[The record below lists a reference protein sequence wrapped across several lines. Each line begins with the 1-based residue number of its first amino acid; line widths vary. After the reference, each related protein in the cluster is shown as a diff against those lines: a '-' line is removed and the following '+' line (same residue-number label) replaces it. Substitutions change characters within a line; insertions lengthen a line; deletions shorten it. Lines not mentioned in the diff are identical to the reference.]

1 MSIVSRTTVTQFD
14 LAVAGIQY
22 KWNPNGSFADLV
34 IMADVRLFSVD
45 GRQLFTDTLE
55 VPLSAGEKTVLKARL
70 DEKKALYASL
80 TGWTEVSHVKEEV

>member
-1 MSIVSRTTVTQFD
+1 MSIVDRVTVKKFD
-14 LAVAGIQY
+14 LVTSGIQY
-22 KWNPNGSFADLV
+22 RWNPDGSFADLV

-55 VPLSAGEKTVLKARL
+55 VPLSAGEKAILKARL